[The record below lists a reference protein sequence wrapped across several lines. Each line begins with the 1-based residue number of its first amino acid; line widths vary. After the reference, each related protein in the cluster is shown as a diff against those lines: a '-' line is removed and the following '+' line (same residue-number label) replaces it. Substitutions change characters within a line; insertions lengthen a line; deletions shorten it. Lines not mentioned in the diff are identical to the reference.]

1 MPSGPRGERDDHR
14 VMLARAPKRDL
25 HDMLRRRAADPRSE
39 RDEAENELYES
50 CFELSEAAKRLERA
64 AGRPDSAAA
73 ATAALDCLAESMSS
87 LANSLLM
94 IGEEFDA
101 PRPQGWTRGQQRQSV
116 QELLHAGAQNLRFAQ
131 ASLNSARAVA
141 GPISNAG

>member
-1 MPSGPRGERDDHR
+1 
-14 VMLARAPKRDL
+14 MLARAPKRDL
-25 HDMLRRRAADPRSE
+25 HDMLRRLSADPRSE

-101 PRPQGWTRGQQRQSV
+101 ARPQSV

-141 GPISNAG
+141 GSISNAG